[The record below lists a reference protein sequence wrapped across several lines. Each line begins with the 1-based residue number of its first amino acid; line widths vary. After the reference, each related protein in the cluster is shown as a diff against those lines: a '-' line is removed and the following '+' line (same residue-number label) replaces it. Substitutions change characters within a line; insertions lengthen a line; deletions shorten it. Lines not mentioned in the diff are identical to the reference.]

1 MNHYIRINQVSKTIK
16 TEKILDNICAEFES
30 GKIYGIV
37 GKNGSGKT
45 MLFRVLSGLVKP
57 THGEIIVDQQ
67 TLYKDIQI
75 IDRLGLIIENEE
87 MDPSFTGIENLILL
101 AGIKHRIKKEQIIS
115 TMKMVGLD
123 PNDKRTYKKYSL
135 GMRQK
140 MSIAQAIMENPD
152 FLLLDE
158 PTNGLDDESI
168 MNFYHIMK
176 TERDKGKVIVIAS
189 HSKEMIAELCDE
201 CYEMK
206 QGTLKRL
213 ELENEK

>member
-16 TEKILDNICAEFES
+16 TEKLLDNICAEFHS

-67 TLYKDIQI
+67 TLHKDIQI
-75 IDRLGLIIENEE
+75 IDRLGMIIENEE

-101 AGIKHRIKKEQIIS
+101 AGIKHKIKKEKIIS

-123 PNDKRTYKKYSL
+123 PDDKRTYKKYSL

-140 MSIAQAIMENPD
+140 LSIAQAIMEDPD

-206 QGTLKRL
+206 QGTLNRL
-213 ELENEK
+213 ENKK